1 MFSTKYP
8 NNIRTV
14 SGPNVPVFDTDV
26 SLSVNTS
33 SVACS
38 INLEQIPDDYW
49 STQWKLYI
57 YDSSNNA
64 SVNNITINAGVG
76 QTINGGSSAIISTSG
91 GGFLIRV
98 LNNNQFV
105 GLASGGSFPILLTT
119 TGTNGASTLIGN
131 TLNIPI
137 YGSVIQLT
145 KAAMV
150 VLINANTVVK
160 GQLYQIT
167 NATYTDLGV
176 IVTGTSTSSISAN
189 GTGLFYNADYQG
201 VGNYTGTTPTYSGTN
216 RGIWYSTY
224 VGAIALGDVVVWNNL
239 NYINL
244 TGVWGTA
251 PNTDTT
257 NWLLLSKSA
266 TTGYILAS
274 DFVNYNIGGNYIV
287 FRADN
292 LGNQVSLGGKAA
304 SFLTLL
310 DWPWGN
316 SKCNRNIVLGDS
328 ELTGITNSGLTI
340 TFNFIESSKITDSTL
355 GLSTGGFTDN
365 YIQSS
370 VITFGKN
377 DGEFSSNMINSS
389 AVSIDTIFV
398 NSGANNNVI
407 NSNSTILI
415 TNLGAASTFS
425 RFGNNVIS
433 NDSSVIVGTLNGIIE
448 LCTLSRG
455 GTLNIGTL
463 STSIVIGKCE
473 VSDINTVTLPLVPSA
488 LIGYCIRKG
497 YSNWEETLDATTAV
511 TGSTLTIPTASSFV
525 GIFKISNI
533 SGTTLDTFVNV
544 TSNHNITVQPDAG
557 STSTFIILPIGISLA
572 VADNVIE
579 TAITGSGGITYV
591 GRINGCDEAIVGK
604 VGNLV
609 GLIIKNIWI

>member
-8 NNIRTV
+8 NTIRTV
-14 SGPNVPVFDTDV
+14 SGSTPVFNTDSILAIDTSTIAGV
-26 SLSVNTS
+26 
-33 SVACS
+33 
-38 INLEQIPDDYW
+38 INLGIIAQGFW
-49 STQWKLYI
+49 NTTWKLYI

-64 SVNNITINAGVG
+64 SVNNITINAGAG
-76 QTINGGSSAIISTSG
+76 QTINGSSSVTISTNGGGYLIRVLSNTQFIGTASGGSSAIS
-91 GGFLIRV
+91 
-98 LNNNQFV
+98 
-105 GLASGGSFPILLTT
+105 LTT

-167 NATYTDLGV
+167 DAGFTDLGV

-201 VGNYTGTTPTYSGTN
+201 VGDYSSTTPTYSGTN

-224 VGAIALGDVVVWNNL
+224 VGAIAVGDVVVWNNL

-257 NWLLLSKSA
+257 NWLLLSKSS
-266 TTGYILAS
+266 TTGYIKAS

-292 LGNQVSLGGKAA
+292 LGNQVSLGGKVG

-316 SKCNRNIVLGDS
+316 SKCTRNIVLGDS

-355 GLSTGGFTDN
+355 DLSSGSFTDN

-377 DGEFSSNMINSS
+377 NGEFSSNMINSS
-389 AVSIDTIFV
+389 SVSIDSIFV
-398 NSGANNNVI
+398 NSGANSNII
-407 NSNSTILI
+407 NSGSTIII
-415 TNLGAASTFS
+415 TDLGAVSTFS

-433 NDSSVIVGTLNGIIE
+433 NDSTITVTKLDGIIE

-473 VSDINTVTLPLVPSA
+473 VSDINTVTLPLVPSS

-497 YSNWEETLDATTAV
+497 FSNWEETLDATTAV

-525 GIFKISNI
+525 GVFKISNI

-557 STSTFIILPIGISLA
+557 STSTFIIAPVSISLA
-572 VADNVIE
+572 IADNVIE
-579 TAITGSGGITYV
+579 AASASGATTYV
-591 GRINGCDEAIVGK
+591 GRVNGCDEAILGK